1 MPITNTLAPAGRPA
15 PPPSTDAPQPHHRGI
30 LIVLCGVVLPL
41 ITTVVELATH
51 MCADAFFDPLP
62 TLGHVFAV
70 FLVPLAAMAS
80 LRALWRRDGQRLE
93 ATMFAQACA
102 TAIAGAYAL
111 MFAPLTPLAL
121 IAVPYMG
128 MGILPLAP
136 ALSMFAGVRALFAL
150 RRLRIALGRPPR
162 RRLLGAGFAAGVGL
176 MLALQ
181 IPATATR
188 ILVAAAASNDADTSR
203 TGVRWLRRVGSR
215 DLMLRACHQR
225 PSNPTDIVGALI
237 NVAIPV
243 PPEKMRDIYYRVTG
257 RPFDTEPQPF
267 LGGPLAGGRAGG
279 RDWDIEQGSE
289 RVGVVAMRGLTL
301 AGSRL
306 DGTVDARA
314 AVGYVEW
321 TFEFANASPT
331 EREARAEIVLP
342 PGGVVSRVT
351 LWIDGIEHEA
361 TFAGR
366 DVTRRAYERVVRRR
380 RDPVL
385 VTTTAPDRVLVQCF
399 PVPPNGGRMKTRIG
413 ITAPLQLATRAAG
426 TLILPYFAQR
436 NFSVPASVKHAI
448 LVDSKDRFLTQAAP
462 MVAEPDSP
470 APFAHVT
477 VERPAGTPDIA
488 WAPDRTPAG
497 PASPAAIVRQTLRTQ
512 PIPAPSRLVIVID
525 GSAAMADAA
534 APIAAALAAIP
545 SAVPVA
551 LTIAGDDIVDYASP
565 AAAFAGADFAGGSD
579 SLPALVAAW
588 DVAAAQPGSVVL
600 WIHGPQPML
609 LASPEPLR
617 QRIERRRDGPPIYAF
632 AAVGGENLVLTSL
645 SDVAG
650 AHIVPRSSAG
660 AEGLHAF
667 LRTLDGSSARI
678 VADRAREAGAAAPAS
693 GAQTSDHLA
702 RLWARDRIAELLRGV
717 AGRPPTPGQRQ
728 EALALAGRYHLVTPV
743 SGAVVLESQAQYDEA
758 GLTPADGSQV
768 PTVPE
773 PGTWALILSL
783 ALALVLARRR
793 MLGARRAM

>member
-1 MPITNTLAPAGRPA
+1 L
-15 PPPSTDAPQPHHRGI
+15 D
-30 LIVLCGVVLPL
+30 
-41 ITTVVELATH
+41 
-51 MCADAFFDPLP
+51 
-62 TLGHVFAV
+62 
-70 FLVPLAAMAS
+70 
-80 LRALWRRDGQRLE
+80 
-93 ATMFAQACA
+93 
-102 TAIAGAYAL
+102 
-111 MFAPLTPLAL
+111 
-121 IAVPYMG
+121 
-128 MGILPLAP
+128 
-136 ALSMFAGVRALFAL
+136 
-150 RRLRIALGRPPR
+150 
-162 RRLLGAGFAAGVGL
+162 
-176 MLALQ
+176 
-181 IPATATR
+181 
-188 ILVAAAASNDADTSR
+188 
-203 TGVRWLRRVGSR
+203 
-215 DLMLRACHQR
+215 
-225 PSNPTDIVGALI
+225 
-237 NVAIPV
+237 
-243 PPEKMRDIYYRVTG
+243 
-257 RPFDTEPQPF
+257 
-267 LGGPLAGGRAGG
+267 GGRGGG
-279 RDWDIEQGSE
+279 REEDVEQGSH

-314 AVGYVEW
+314 AIGYVEW
-321 TFEFANASPT
+321 TFEFANASQT

-351 LWIDGIEHEA
+351 LWIDGVEHEA

-426 TLILPYFAQR
+426 TLVLPYFAQR

-462 MVAEPDSP
+462 MVAEPATP
-470 APFAHVT
+470 APFARVT
-477 VERPAGTPDIA
+477 VERPAGTPDVA
-488 WAPDRTPAG
+488 WAADRTLAG
-497 PASPAAIVRQTLRTQ
+497 SASQAAIVRQTLRTQ
-512 PIPAPSRLVIVID
+512 AIPAPSRLVIVID
-525 GSAAMADAA
+525 GWAAMKDAA
-534 APIAAALAAIP
+534 AGIAAALAEIP
-545 SAVPVA
+545 AALPVA

-565 AAAFAGADFAGGSD
+565 AAAFTGADFAGGAD

-588 DVAAAQPGSVVL
+588 DVAAAQSGSAVL
-600 WIHGPQPML
+600 WIHGPQPVL

-617 QRIERRRDGPPIYAF
+617 QRIERPRDRPPIYAF
-632 AAVGGENLVLTSL
+632 AALGGENLVLTSL

-650 AHIVPRSSAG
+650 AHIVPRLSAG
-660 AEGLHAF
+660 ADGLVAF

-678 VADRAREAGAAAPAS
+678 VADRARDTGAVPDS
-693 GAQTSDHLA
+693 GTQTSDHLA
-702 RLWARDRIAELLRGV
+702 RLWARDRIAELLRGT
-717 AGRPPTPGQRQ
+717 AGMPATPAQRQ

-783 ALALVLARRR
+783 ALALLLARRR
-793 MLGARRAM
+793 LLGTRRAI